1 MNSISLLLVA
11 DLSGGFNFLP
21 VITSII
27 ILIVLLAAS
36 ALVSGSEVA
45 FFSLKPKDIEG
56 LENETEKYAV
66 TTLELLD
73 KPKDLLATILI
84 ANNFI
89 NVSII
94 ILSTYLSAQ
103 LLEGWEYKMVFDITV
118 ITFILLLFGEVIPKV
133 YASKNGLK
141 MTKMMSGPLK
151 KIGNIFPIN
160 FLRKGLVSGT
170 SFISNLNK
178 KKSIDVSSDDLE
190 HAIKLTKEQSGDKNE
205 NHKILEGIVKFGSKD
220 VKQIMKA
227 RTDVVAF
234 DVKMSYKKLCNE
246 IIKFGYSRIPIFKD
260 NFDELSGILYVKDLI
275 PYIDEHENFEWNT
288 LLRKPFFVPES
299 KMIDDLLK
307 NFQEKK
313 MHMAIVVDEFGGTS
327 GVVTLE
333 DVLEEIV
340 GDISDEFDI
349 EDLQYSKLNE
359 FTYVFEGKTPLVDF
373 YKVIDIDGKIFEEV
387 KGESDSLAGFIIEQA
402 GKILL
407 KGEKVVFEN
416 YSFIVESADTRK
428 VKKIKIII
436 ESKNKNNENQ

>member
-1 MNSISLLLVA
+1 LNSTSFLLNVSLSVEVNPLSVIISIV
-11 DLSGGFNFLP
+11 
-21 VITSII
+21 
-27 ILIVLLAAS
+27 ILIVLLGAS
-36 ALVSGSEVA
+36 ALISGSEVA

-56 LENETEKYAV
+56 LENETDKQAV
-66 TTLELLD
+66 TILELLD

-94 ILSTYLSAQ
+94 ILSTYLSTQ
-103 LLEGWEYKMVFDITV
+103 LLNGWEYKMVFDIIV

-141 MTKMMSGPLK
+141 MTKIMSGPLK
-151 KIGNIFPIN
+151 KTGNVFPIN
-160 FLRKGLVSGT
+160 ILRKGLVSGT
-170 SFISNLNK
+170 SLISNLNK

-190 HAIKLTKEQSGDKNE
+190 HAIKLTKEESEGENE
-205 NHKILEGIVKFGSKD
+205 SHKILEGIVKFGSKD

-234 DVKMSYKKLCNE
+234 DDKMSYKDLCCE
-246 IIKFGYSRIPIFKD
+246 IIKNGYSRIPIYKK
-260 NFDELSGILYVKDLI
+260 NFDEIVGILYVKDLI
-275 PYIDEHENFEWNT
+275 PYIDEQEGFEWGK
-288 LLRKPFFVPES
+288 LMRAPFFVPES

-349 EDLQYSKLNE
+349 EDLQYSKLND
-359 FTYVFEGKTPLVDF
+359 FTYVFEGKTPLIDF

-387 KGESDSLAGFIIEQA
+387 KGESDSIAGFIIEQA
-402 GKILL
+402 GKLLL
-407 KGEKVVFEN
+407 KGEKVVFEE
-416 YSFIVESADTRK
+416 YSFSVESADER
-428 VKKIKIII
+428 KIKRIKVVIVP
-436 ESKNKNNENQ
+436 KNKKNEE

>member
-1 MNSISLLLVA
+1 LNSISFLLNVNLAADIDWLSVIVSIAILLV
-11 DLSGGFNFLP
+11 L
-21 VITSII
+21 
-27 ILIVLLAAS
+27 LIAS
-36 ALVSGSEVA
+36 ALISGSEVA

-66 TTLELLD
+66 TILELLNR
-73 KPKDLLATILI
+73 PKNLLATILI
-84 ANNFI
+84 TNNFI

-103 LLEGWEYKMVFDITV
+103 FMQDGPVKLFVDIVV
-118 ITFILLLFGEVIPKV
+118 ITFVLLLFGEVIPKV

-141 MTKMMSGPLK
+141 MTRIMSGPLK
-151 KIGNIFPIN
+151 KIGNAFPIN
-160 FLRKGLVSGT
+160 YLRKGLVSGT
-170 SFISNLNK
+170 SLISNLNK

-190 HAIKLTKEQSGDKNE
+190 HAIKLTKEESVGDNE

-234 DVKMSYKKLCNE
+234 DVKMSYKKLCTE
-246 IIKFGYSRIPIFKD
+246 IIKFGYSRIPIFKE
-260 NFDELSGILYVKDLI
+260 NFDVIEGVLYVKDLL
-275 PYIDEHENFEWNT
+275 PYLDEQENFDWAA
-288 LLRKPFFVPES
+288 LVRKPFFVPES

-340 GDISDEFDI
+340 GDISDEFDVD
-349 EDLQYSKLNE
+349 DLQYSKLSE
-359 FTYVFEGKTPLVDF
+359 STYVFEGKTLLVDF
-373 YKVIDIDGKIFEEV
+373 YKVIDIDGKVFEEA

-416 YSFIVESADTRK
+416 YSFIVESADKRK
-428 VKKIKIII
+428 VKRIKISI
-436 ESKNKNNENQ
+436 EPKNEKNENL

>member
-1 MNSISLLLVA
+1 LNSSFFLLTVNSSGSLL
-11 DLSGGFNFLP
+11 P
-21 VITSII
+21 II
-27 ILIVLLAAS
+27 ISITILLVLLVGS
-36 ALVSGSEVA
+36 ALISGSEVA
-45 FFSLKPKDIEG
+45 FFSLKPKDIDV
-56 LENETEKYAV
+56 LENETEKYAI
-66 TTLELLD
+66 TTLALLD

-103 LLEGWEYKMVFDITV
+103 FMQDGPFKLMVDIV
-118 ITFILLLFGEVIPKV
+118 GITFVLLLFGEVIPKV

-141 MTKMMSGPLK
+141 MTKMMSAPLK
-151 KIGNIFPIN
+151 KIGNVFPIN
-160 FLRKGLVSGT
+160 ILRKGLVSGT
-170 SFISNLNK
+170 SIISNLNK

-190 HAIKLTKEQSGDKNE
+190 HAIKLTKAKNEENEE

-234 DVKMSYKKLCNE
+234 DVNTSYKKLCNE
-246 IIKFGYSRIPIFKD
+246 IIKFGYSRIPIYK
-260 NFDELSGILYVKDLI
+260 NSFDQVAGILYVKDLI
-275 PYIDEHENFEWNT
+275 PYIEEVENFEWNA
-288 LLRKPFFVPES
+288 LLRKPYFVPET

-333 DVLEEIV
+333 DILEEII
-340 GDISDEFDI
+340 GDISDEFDTD
-349 EDLQYSKLNE
+349 DLQYSKLDDT
-359 FTYVFEGKTPLVDF
+359 TYVFEGKTPLVDF
-373 YKVIDIDGKIFEEV
+373 YKVIDIDGKEFEES

-407 KGEKVVFEN
+407 KNEKVTFAN
-416 YSFIVESADTRK
+416 ISFIVESADKRK
-428 VKKIKIII
+428 VKRIKVVIEPKI
-436 ESKNKNNENQ
+436 EHDEN

>member
-1 MNSISLLLVA
+1 
-11 DLSGGFNFLP
+11 
-21 VITSII
+21 
-27 ILIVLLAAS
+27 
-36 ALVSGSEVA
+36 
-45 FFSLKPKDIEG
+45 
-56 LENETEKYAV
+56 
-66 TTLELLD
+66 
-73 KPKDLLATILI
+73 
-84 ANNFI
+84 
-89 NVSII
+89 
-94 ILSTYLSAQ
+94 
-103 LLEGWEYKMVFDITV
+103 LLEGWEYKLLFDIVV

-141 MTKMMSGPLK
+141 MTKLMSGPLK
-151 KIGNIFPIN
+151 KIGNVFPIN

-170 SFISNLNK
+170 SLISNLNK
-178 KKSIDVSSDDLE
+178 KKSIEVSSDDLE
-190 HAIKLTKEQSGDKNE
+190 HAIKLTKQQHSGENE
-205 NHKILEGIVKFGSKD
+205 SHKILEGIVKFGSKD

-234 DVKMSYKKLCNE
+234 DVKMSYKNLCDE

-260 NFDELSGILYVKDLI
+260 NFDELAGILYVKDLI
-275 PYIDEHENFEWNT
+275 PYIDEHEYFDWTN
-288 LLRKPFFVPES
+288 LLREPFFVPES

-333 DVLEEIV
+333 DILEEII

-349 EDLQYSKLNE
+349 DDLQYSKLNE

-373 YKVIDIDGKIFEEV
+373 YKVIDIDGKVFEDV

-416 YSFIVESADTRK
+416 YSFIVESADKRK
-428 VKKIKIII
+428 VKRIKIII
-436 ESKNKNNENQ
+436 ESKNNENED

>member
-1 MNSISLLLVA
+1 MNSISFLLNVTLPG
-11 DLSGGFNFLP
+11 DINLLP
-21 VITSII
+21 VIISIV
-27 ILIVLLAAS
+27 ILIVLLIVS
-36 ALVSGSEVA
+36 ALISGSEVA

-56 LENETEKYAV
+56 LENESEKYAI

-84 ANNFI
+84 VNNFI

-94 ILSTYLSAQ
+94 ILSTYLSTQ
-103 LLEGWEYKMVFDITV
+103 LLDGWEYKMVFDIVV
-118 ITFILLLFGEVIPKV
+118 ITFILLLFGEVVPKV

-151 KIGNIFPIN
+151 TIENIFPIN
-160 FLRKGLVSGT
+160 YLRKGLVSGT
-170 SFISNLNK
+170 SLISNLNK

-190 HAIKLTKEQSGDKNE
+190 HAIKLTKHEKKGDRE
-205 NHKILEGIVKFGSKD
+205 SHKILEGIVKFGSKD
-220 VKQIMKA
+220 AKQIMKA

-234 DVKMSYKKLCNE
+234 DVKMSYKDLCTE
-246 IIKFGYSRIPIFKD
+246 IIKFGYSRIPIFRN
-260 NFDELSGILYVKDLI
+260 NFDEIAGILYVKDLI
-275 PYIDEHENFEWNT
+275 PHIEEHENFEWNT
-288 LLRKPFFVPES
+288 LLRQPFFVPES

-340 GDISDEFDI
+340 GDISDEFDV

-359 FTYVFEGKTPLVDF
+359 STYVFEGKTPLVDF
-373 YKVIDIDGKIFEEV
+373 YKVLDIDGKIFEEG
-387 KGESDSLAGFIIEQA
+387 KGESDTLAGFIIEQA

-416 YSFIVESADTRK
+416 YHFIVESADKRK
-428 VKKIKIII
+428 VKRIKISI
-436 ESKNKNNENQ
+436 EPKIEKNED

>member
-1 MNSISLLLVA
+1 LNSISFLLNVTLPG
-11 DLSGGFNFLP
+11 DINLLP
-21 VITSII
+21 VIISIV
-27 ILIVLLAAS
+27 ILIVLLIVS
-36 ALVSGSEVA
+36 ALISGSEVA

-56 LENETEKYAV
+56 LENESEKYAI

-84 ANNFI
+84 VNNFI

-94 ILSTYLSAQ
+94 ILSTYLSTQ
-103 LLEGWEYKMVFDITV
+103 LLDGWEYKMVFDIVV
-118 ITFILLLFGEVIPKV
+118 ITFILLLFGEVVPKV

-151 KIGNIFPIN
+151 TIENIFPIN
-160 FLRKGLVSGT
+160 YLRKGLVSGT
-170 SFISNLNK
+170 SLISNLNK

-190 HAIKLTKEQSGDKNE
+190 HAIKLTKHEKKGDRE
-205 NHKILEGIVKFGSKD
+205 SHKILEGIVKFGSKD
-220 VKQIMKA
+220 AKQIMKA

-234 DVKMSYKKLCNE
+234 DVKMSYKDLCTE
-246 IIKFGYSRIPIFKD
+246 IIKFGYSRIPIFRN
-260 NFDELSGILYVKDLI
+260 NFDEIAGILYVKDLI
-275 PYIDEHENFEWNT
+275 PHIEEHENFEWNT
-288 LLRKPFFVPES
+288 LLRQPFFVPES

-340 GDISDEFDI
+340 GDISDEFDV

-359 FTYVFEGKTPLVDF
+359 STYVFEGKTPLVDF
-373 YKVIDIDGKIFEEV
+373 YKVLDIDGKIFEEG
-387 KGESDSLAGFIIEQA
+387 KGESDTLAGFIIEQA

-416 YSFIVESADTRK
+416 YHFIVESADKRK
-428 VKKIKIII
+428 VKRIKISI
-436 ESKNKNNENQ
+436 EPKIEKNED

>member
-1 MNSISLLLVA
+1 MNSISFLLNVAYSGEVNLLPVVISIAILLVLLL
-11 DLSGGFNFLP
+11 
-21 VITSII
+21 
-27 ILIVLLAAS
+27 AS

-56 LENETEKYAV
+56 LENESEKYAV

-94 ILSTYLSAQ
+94 ILSTYLSTQ
-103 LLEGWEYKMVFDITV
+103 LLDGWEYKLLFDIVV

-133 YASKNGLK
+133 YASKNGLQ
-141 MTKMMSGPLK
+141 MTKLMSGPLK
-151 KIGNIFPIN
+151 KIGNIFPFN

-170 SFISNLNK
+170 SLISNLNK
-178 KKSIDVSSDDLE
+178 KKSIEVSSDDLE
-190 HAIKLTKEQSGDKNE
+190 HAIKLTKERHGHENE
-205 NHKILEGIVKFGSKD
+205 SHKILEGIVKFGSKD

-234 DVKMSYKKLCNE
+234 DVKMSYKDLCSE

-260 NFDELSGILYVKDLI
+260 NFDELVGVLYVKDLI
-275 PYIDEHENFEWNT
+275 PYIDEQEDFEWAT
-288 LLRKPFFVPES
+288 LLREPFFVPES

-333 DVLEEIV
+333 DILEEII

-349 EDLQYSKLNE
+349 DDLQYSKLNE

-373 YKVIDIDGKIFEEV
+373 YKVIDIDGKVFEDV

-416 YSFIVESADTRK
+416 YSFIVESADKRK
-428 VKKIKIII
+428 VKRIKIII
-436 ESKNKNNENQ
+436 EPKNIKDEE